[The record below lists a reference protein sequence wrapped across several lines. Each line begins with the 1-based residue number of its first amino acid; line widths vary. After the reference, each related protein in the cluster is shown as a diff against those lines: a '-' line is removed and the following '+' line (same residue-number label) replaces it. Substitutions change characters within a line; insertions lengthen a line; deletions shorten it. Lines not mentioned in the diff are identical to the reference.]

1 MWKAEFYETVDGEMP
16 VKDFLDSLDI
26 KMRAKAV
33 RQISLLNEL
42 GTEIREPYSKPIK
55 DGLFELRIKFASD
68 ITRVFYFFFIGHK
81 IILTNGFVKKTQK
94 TPPLEI
100 EKALRYKADY
110 ERRNRE

>member
-42 GTEIREPYSKPIK
+42 GTKSENPIRS
-55 DGLFELRIKFASD
+55 RSR
-68 ITRVFYFFFIGHK
+68 T
-81 IILTNGFVKKTQK
+81 GFS
-94 TPPLEI
+94 
-100 EKALRYKADY
+100 
-110 ERRNRE
+110 N